1 MIEEHKGTL
10 TQKFAIKLN
19 MIKLQEYI
27 ADQIKKQL
35 DEDEELKNVEIC
47 DIYSKDGYLL
57 CVEGSYDTDYQSV
70 FHSADS
76 TCPECSQVDRGYIG
90 ADANWLLNGL
100 MDEISSMISIE
111 GVIEDEN
118 KVTTKD

>member
-1 MIEEHKGTL
+1 MIEEHKGEL

-19 MIKLQEYI
+19 MIKLQEHI
-27 ADQIKKQL
+27 ADQIKKKL
-35 DEDEELKNVEIC
+35 DEDDKLKNVEIH
-47 DIYSKDGYLL
+47 DIYSEDGYLL
-57 CVEGSYDTDYQSV
+57 CVEGSYDTDYESV
-70 FHSADS
+70 YHSADS

-111 GVIEDEN
+111 EISEDDN